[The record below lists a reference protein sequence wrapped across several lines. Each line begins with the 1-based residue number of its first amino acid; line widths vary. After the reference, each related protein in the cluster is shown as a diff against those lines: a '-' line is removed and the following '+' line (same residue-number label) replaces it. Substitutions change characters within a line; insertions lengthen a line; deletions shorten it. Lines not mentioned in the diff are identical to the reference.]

1 MLKLPYAGLYSCR
14 KPCSLS
20 RAVHKQYMEAR
31 PSPTAPPIPH
41 FLTPAVDLYSKPVAV
56 AAVSVLSSSSLPL
69 PHDSKT
75 PNPLYITA
83 STPRVLAV
91 ADPCFIT

>member
-14 KPCSLS
+14 NPCSLS

-41 FLTPAVDLYSKPVAV
+41 FLTPAVRTQISHWLKS
-56 AAVSVLSSSSLPL
+56 
-69 PHDSKT
+69 
-75 PNPLYITA
+75 
-83 STPRVLAV
+83 
-91 ADPCFIT
+91 